1 VYDGTTVLFGVEDEF
16 TVLHVERLSPEQVRV
31 VMEVTSGEDGCPA
44 CGVVSWLFTGEC
56 GVIWSGRLR

>member
-1 VYDGTTVLFGVEDEF
+1 MYDGTTVLFGVEDEF

-31 VMEVTSGEDGCPA
+31 VMEVTSGEDGCLNR
-44 CGVVSWLFTGEC
+44 LFTGEC